1 MSIADHAWAFAEV
14 SALVLIDLCE
24 WSVGVQHNSSES
36 YHFRQTSSCDDV
48 ASVDEAIQMPS
59 GLFDLL
65 AHVILTVEVEDIRH
79 KIKRVLVV
87 LDLGV
92 ETSQVETVG
101 KVFFVD
107 FTEVF
112 VTTRGDELDREEVSQ
127 IPIRIIGK
135 EAGSQQR
142 IIRMSTSSSR

>member
-1 MSIADHAWAFAEV
+1 MSIADHSWAFAEV

-48 ASVDEAIQMPS
+48 ASVDKAIQMPC

-65 AHVILTVEVEDIRH
+65 AHVILTIEVEDIRH
-79 KIKRVLVV
+79 KIERILVV

-92 ETSQVETVG
+92 ETSKVETVG

-112 VTTRGDELDREEVSQ
+112 VTTRGDELDREEVSR
-127 IPIRIIGK
+127 IPFRIIGK
-135 EAGSQQR
+135 QAGSQQR
-142 IIRMSTSSSR
+142 IIRMITSSSR

>member
-1 MSIADHAWAFAEV
+1 MSITDYTRAFAKV
-14 SALVLIDLCE
+14 STLVLVDLL
-24 WSVGVQHNSSES
+24 WLAGIQYRSSES

-48 ASVDEAIQMPS
+48 ASVDKAIQMPS

-79 KIKRVLVV
+79 KIECVLVV

-112 VTTRGDELDREEVSQ
+112 VTTRGDELDREEVSRMPPRTFEKQ
-127 IPIRIIGK
+127 ADSRLHVC
-135 EAGSQQR
+135 
-142 IIRMSTSSSR
+142 RMSISNPK